1 MFSLK
6 YKDKVIMYNMTKE
19 NVHIE
24 DSYKIRNASE
34 MKEILELIGSEALR
48 YCIPYERS
56 INSWLREWKAHN
68 YLYDMK
74 YEVARTGSVDLNE
87 NESLIRRIGYFF
99 LALFYR
105 G

>member
-1 MFSLK
+1 MFNLR
-6 YKDKVIMYNMTKE
+6 YKNKTIIYNMTKE
-19 NVHIE
+19 NIHIK
-24 DSYKIRNASE
+24 DSYKIRNVSE

-48 YCIPYERS
+48 RCIPYKRS

-68 YLYDMK
+68 YLYDMN
-74 YEVARTGSVDLNE
+74 YEKDRTGSVDLNE
-87 NESLIRRIGYFF
+87 DESLIRRIGYFF